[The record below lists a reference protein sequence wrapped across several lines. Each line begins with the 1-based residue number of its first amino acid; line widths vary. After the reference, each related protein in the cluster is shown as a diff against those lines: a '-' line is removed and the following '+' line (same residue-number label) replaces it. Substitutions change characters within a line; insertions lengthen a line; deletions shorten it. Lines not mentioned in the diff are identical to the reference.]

1 MPTEAQAIDR
11 VGDND
16 TTVHHRIARE
26 LRCLAEGGQHA
37 TLLRGDHDRLG
48 PCDVVVYHGLPTI
61 ANAFGVDVSDVITL
75 VSPGYPAAMLDLA
88 GLPVGSPLMSHVR
101 GGGNP
106 QGRVT
111 TADGR
116 LWQLA
121 SYHPHQ
127 MRTGPAWDPM
137 VHGFHTYLEH
147 LLAWLTRLD

>member
-1 MPTEAQAIDR
+1 MLVEA
-11 VGDND
+11 VHTGDIKTPAQD
-16 TTVHHRIARE
+16 RIARE
-26 LRCLAEGGQHA
+26 LRLLAEGGQHA
-37 TLLRGDHDRLG
+37 TLQRGQHDRLG
-48 PCDVVVYHGLPTI
+48 PCDVVVYHGLPTS
-61 ANAFGVDVSDVITL
+61 AAAGGVQTTDVLAL
-75 VSPGYPAAMLDLA
+75 VSSGYPAAMLDLA
-88 GLPVGSPLMSHVR
+88 GLPIESPLIARVR

-127 MRTGPAWDPM
+127 MQTGPAWDPM